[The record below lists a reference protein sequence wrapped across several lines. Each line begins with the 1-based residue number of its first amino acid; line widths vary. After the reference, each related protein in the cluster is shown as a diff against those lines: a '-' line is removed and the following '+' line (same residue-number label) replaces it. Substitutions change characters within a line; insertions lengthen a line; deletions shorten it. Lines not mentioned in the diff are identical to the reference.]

1 VLDVLHTA
9 VEHIADQISSVIHHA
24 TPHDNHNL
32 LVTGGGYFNS
42 YLLARLQ
49 HKLTISSNASCVKL
63 ATSSDHTVNF
73 KEALIFAFLGLRTL
87 LALPNIASS
96 VTGAS
101 RDCVGG
107 SIHLPGLDLNRADSS
122 LALFR

>member
-1 VLDVLHTA
+1 MVDILHTA
-9 VEHIADQISSVIHHA
+9 VEHIADQISFAIHHA
-24 TPHDNHNL
+24 TPNDNHNL

-42 YLLARLQ
+42 YLLARFQ
-49 HKLTISSNASCVKL
+49 HKLTISGNANGVKMV
-63 ATSSDHTVNF
+63 TSSEHTVNF

-87 LALPNIASS
+87 LALPNVASS

-107 SIHLPGLDLNRADSS
+107 SVHLPGLDLNRTGSS